1 VGPWESVV
9 FPGAA
14 VPVTEREVAGS
25 LAPGEELTQAPT
37 TRGERVAVVHRP
49 PGRGGRD
56 VRNGHVLFL
65 YGNAMT
71 LADTP
76 AIRQV
81 LGRRGHGVL
90 CLDYLGYGLSEGTPS
105 EGGCYR
111 AAHAGL
117 SLLQER
123 YGAEPGGVD
132 VVGWSLGSAVALHV
146 ASRREV
152 RSLTLLSPFS
162 GVAAYALGVARLGG
176 LRRTPL
182 GGAGPFAGVRRAA
195 RVRCPALL
203 VSGELDVVTP
213 PSMARDLATAMGDRA
228 RLVTIPG
235 TGHNDLFSRPE
246 TWVEVHR
253 FLAGD

>member
-1 VGPWESVV
+1 VGPLTSVV

-14 VPVTEREVAGS
+14 VPVTERQITGS
-25 LAPGEELTQAPT
+25 LGPGEALTEART

-49 PGRGGRD
+49 PSGDGAGGPG
-56 VRNGHVLFL
+56 GHVLFL

-81 LGRRGHGVL
+81 LGHRGHGVL
-90 CLDYLGYGLSEGTPS
+90 CLDYLGYGLSEGAPS

-111 AAHAGL
+111 AAHAGV
-117 SLLQER
+117 SLLEER
-123 YGAEPGGVD
+123 YGAAPGGVD

-162 GVAAYALGVARLGG
+162 GVAAFALGM
-176 LRRTPL
+176 
-182 GGAGPFAGVRRAA
+182 AA
-195 RVRCPALL
+195 
-203 VSGELDVVTP
+203 
-213 PSMARDLATAMGDRA
+213 AMGDRA

-246 TWVEVHR
+246 TWSRCTASSPGRHARSAEEPPTARSPAVH
-253 FLAGD
+253 